1 MIKKASPTI
10 HAHLW
15 TTTSSGASLQVGGE
29 TVAPLAMVI
38 KQTDLLFIL
47 LLLLFLNL
55 QAQQQQQQEQQV
67 SFKKCQNSKKI
78 KSLKNV
84 KVFEVLKLHLAHS

>member
-1 MIKKASPTI
+1 MTAPLLAALLQAENARFPSIGQVKNIMVLWIKMIEKASPTI

-38 KQTDLLFIL
+38 KQTDLLFIP
-47 LLLLFLNL
+47 
-55 QAQQQQQQEQQV
+55 
-67 SFKKCQNSKKI
+67 
-78 KSLKNV
+78 
-84 KVFEVLKLHLAHS
+84 